1 MRAAVGIDLGGSF
14 VKTAAVS
21 GSGKIL
27 ARDRRPT
34 EVARGAATVVANLAA
49 SAAAAAQRGGLRS
62 VRTIGIG
69 VPGVLDRRRGA
80 LLAAPNL
87 SPLVGFPLRSALE
100 RATGARV
107 LLENDANAAAL
118 GERWRGAG
126 GDDFLLFTLGTGV
139 GGGLILSGEL
149 WIGPGGMAGEFGH
162 VVVDA
167 DGPPCGCGAR
177 GCVEAFASALAVLR
191 AAREAMRA
199 GRGGGFAPRHGG
211 EGEPSSEAVA
221 RAARSGDPE
230 ARRIFE
236 RAGAAIGAGIAST
249 ALLLDLRRF
258 VASGGLA
265 NALDLMLPAIRQ
277 EVVARA
283 FGRKARDFRI
293 LRSRLG
299 EDAGVLGAAR
309 LALDARGRRGR

>member
-1 MRAAVGIDLGGSF
+1 MRAGVGIDLGGSF

-21 GSGKIL
+21 GSGRIL

-34 EVARGAATVVANLAA
+34 EVARGARTVVANLVA
-49 SAAAAAQRGGLRS
+49 SAAAAAKRAGLRS

-87 SPLVGFPLRSALE
+87 PPLVGFPLRSALE

-107 LLENDANAAAL
+107 LLENDANVAAL

-162 VVVDA
+162 VVVDV

-177 GCVEAFASALAVLR
+177 GCVEAFASALSVLR
-191 AAREAMRA
+191 EAREAIRA
-199 GRGGGFAPRHGG
+199 GRGRAFAPR
-211 EGEPSSEAVA
+211 EGEPTAETVASAA
-221 RAARSGDPE
+221 RAGDPE

-236 RAGAAIGAGIAST
+236 GAGRAIGAGIAST
-249 ALLLDLRRF
+249 ALLLDLRRY

-277 EVVARA
+277 EVIARA